1 MAAPVIYGPAIST
14 YVRTVRLVCEEK
26 GAPYE
31 LVEVDIMQGGNKT
44 PEHLA
49 RHPFGR
55 VPAFEHDGFQLYETS
70 AITRYLD
77 AVLPGPALT
86 PSDARG
92 AARMQQAIAVV
103 DSYAYGSMISAI
115 VIQRVVMPMVG
126 GVTDEAVIAAALPT
140 AETSLAAFEALL
152 GQGHYLAGETISL
165 ADLHLAPV
173 MAYFSA
179 TPEGQ
184 ARLPGFPGLARW
196 WAAVSARP
204 SMARTQPP
212 LG

>member
-1 MAAPVIYGPAIST
+1 MANPIIYGPGLST

-26 GAPYE
+26 GAPYD
-31 LVEVDIMQGGNKT
+31 LVEIDIMQGGHKT
-44 PEHLA
+44 PEYLA
-49 RHPFGR
+49 RHPFGK
-55 VPAFEHDGFQLYETS
+55 VPAFEHDGFRVYETS

-77 AVLPGPALT
+77 VVLPGPSLT
-86 PSDARG
+86 PSDPKAT
-92 AARMQQAIAVV
+92 ARMQQAIAVI

-126 GVTDEAVIAAALPT
+126 GTTDETVIAAALPT
-140 AETSLAAFEALL
+140 AVLSLQALEELL
-152 GQGHYLAGETISL
+152 GDNPFLAGADLSL

-173 MAYFSA
+173 LAYFTA

-184 ARLPGFPGLARW
+184 AQMPDYPKLAAW

-204 SMARTQPP
+204 SMAATQPQ

>member
-1 MAAPVIYGPAIST
+1 MAPPVIYGPALST

-31 LVEVDIMQGGNKT
+31 LVEIDIMQGGHKA
-44 PEHLA
+44 PDYLA
-49 RHPFGR
+49 RHPFGK
-55 VPAFEHDGFQLYETS
+55 VPAFEHDGFGLYETS

-77 AVLPGPALT
+77 AVLPGPSLT
-86 PSDARG
+86 PADAKG
-92 AARMQQAIAVV
+92 AARMQQVIAVV

-126 GVTDEAVIAAALPT
+126 GTTDETVIAAALPT
-140 AETSLAAFEALL
+140 AVLSLQALQDLL
-152 GQGHYLAGETISL
+152 GDQPFMAGAELSL

-173 MAYFSA
+173 MAYFTA

-184 ARLPGFPGLARW
+184 AQMPGYPQLARW
-196 WAAVSARP
+196 WAAVAARP
-204 SMARTQPP
+204 SMVATQPQ

>member
-1 MAAPVIYGPAIST
+1 MAPPVIYGPALST
-14 YVRTVRLVCEEK
+14 YARTVRLVCEEK
-26 GAPYE
+26 AAEYR
-31 LVEVDIMQGGNKT
+31 LVEIDIMQGGHKT

-55 VPAFEHDGFQLYETS
+55 VPAFEHDGFGLYETS

-77 AVLPGPALT
+77 AVLPGTPLT
-86 PSDARG
+86 PGDPKG

-103 DSYAYGSMISAI
+103 DNYAYGAMISAV

-126 GVTDEAVIAAALPT
+126 GTTDEAVIAAAMPT
-140 AETSLAAFEALL
+140 AEVSLRAFEDLL
-152 GQGHYLAGETISL
+152 GDGAWLAGDKLSL

-173 MAYFSA
+173 MAYFSG

-184 ARLPGFPGLARW
+184 RLLPGSPRLARW
-196 WAAVSARP
+196 WGAMSSRP
-204 SMARTQPP
+204 SMAKTQPQ

>member
-1 MAAPVIYGPAIST
+1 MAPPVIYGPALST
-14 YVRTVRLVCEEK
+14 YVRTARLVCEEK
-26 GAPYE
+26 GAAYE
-31 LVEVDIMQGGNKT
+31 LVDVDIMQGANKT

-55 VPAFEHDGFQLYETS
+55 VPAFEHDGFRLYETS

-77 AVLPGPALT
+77 AALPGPALT
-86 PSDARG
+86 PADPKG
-92 AARMQQAIAVV
+92 AARMQQAIAIV

-126 GVTDEAVIAAALPT
+126 GVADETVIAAAIPT
-140 AETSLAAFEALL
+140 AETSLAAFEELL
-152 GQGHYLAGETISL
+152 GGGHFLAGDGLSL

-184 ARLPGFPGLARW
+184 ARLPSHPRLARW
-196 WAAVSARP
+196 WGAVSSRP
-204 SMARTQPP
+204 SMVKTQPP

>member
-1 MAAPVIYGPAIST
+1 MAPPVIYGPALST
-14 YVRTVRLVCEEK
+14 YVRTARLVCEEK
-26 GAPYE
+26 GAAYE
-31 LVEVDIMQGGNKT
+31 LVDVDIMQGANKT

-55 VPAFEHDGFQLYETS
+55 VPAFEHDGFRLYETS

-77 AVLPGPALT
+77 AALPGPALT
-86 PSDARG
+86 PADPKG
-92 AARMQQAIAVV
+92 AARMQQAIAIV

-126 GVTDEAVIAAALPT
+126 GVADETVIAAAIPT
-140 AETSLAAFEALL
+140 AETSLAAFEELL
-152 GQGHYLAGETISL
+152 GGGHFLAGDGLSL

-184 ARLPGFPGLARW
+184 ARLPNHPRLARW
-196 WAAVSARP
+196 WGAVSSRP
-204 SMARTQPP
+204 SMVKTQPP

>member
-55 VPAFEHDGFQLYETS
+55 VPAFEHDGFRLYETS

-86 PSDARG
+86 PADPKG
-92 AARMQQAIAVV
+92 AARMQQAIAIV

-126 GVTDEAVIAAALPT
+126 GVADETVIAAAIPT
-140 AETSLAAFEALL
+140 AETSLAAFEELL
-152 GQGHYLAGETISL
+152 GGGHFLAGDGLSL

-184 ARLPGFPGLARW
+184 ARLPGHPRLARW
-196 WAAVSARP
+196 WGAVSSRP
-204 SMARTQPP
+204 SMVKTQPP